1 MTVEVIAA
9 ITAIVSLAV
18 TLVAFST
25 IRRASIIVRYLDRAV
40 QELRDELVKVSENA
54 TGTLKITNLE
64 LDKLDDLIDTTMSA
78 TEVLNTTSKGALRT
92 INAPIRRMRAIS
104 VGSKAAVSVF
114 RRKRER

>member
-25 IRRASIIVRYLDRAV
+25 IKRASIIVKYLDRAV

>member
-1 MTVEVIAA
+1 MTTEILAA
-9 ITAIVSLAV
+9 ATALLSLVV
-18 TLVAFST
+18 TLLALST
-25 IRRASIIVRYLDRAV
+25 IKKASVIVKYLDRAV
-40 QELRDELVKVSENA
+40 QELRDELVKVSETA

-92 INAPIRRMRAIS
+92 INAPIRRIRAVS

-114 RRKRER
+114 KRKRGR

>member
-1 MTVEVIAA
+1 MTIEVVAA
-9 ITAIVSLAV
+9 ATALLSLAV
-18 TLVAFST
+18 TLIALST
-25 IRRASIIVRYLDRAV
+25 IKKASTIVKYLDRAV

-78 TEVLNTTSKGALRT
+78 TEILNTTSKGALRT
-92 INAPIRRMRAIS
+92 INAPVRRIRAIS
-104 VGSKAAVSVF
+104 IGSKAAVSVF

>member
-1 MTVEVIAA
+1 MTIEVIAA
-9 ITAIVSLAV
+9 ISALMSLVV
-18 TLVAFST
+18 TFLALST
-25 IRRASIIVRYLDRAV
+25 IKKASTIVKYLDRAV
-40 QELRDELVKVSENA
+40 QELRDELVKVSESA

-92 INAPIRRMRAIS
+92 INAPIRRIRAIS